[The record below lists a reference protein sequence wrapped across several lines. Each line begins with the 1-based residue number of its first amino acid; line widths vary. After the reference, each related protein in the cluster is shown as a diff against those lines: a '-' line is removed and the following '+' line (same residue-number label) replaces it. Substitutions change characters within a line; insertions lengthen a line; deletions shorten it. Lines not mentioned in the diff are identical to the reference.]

1 VLDAKSCACG
11 ADVKDVSVNESSNE
25 GFFSILR
32 REPEQTAL
40 ILKLGFGGP
49 VVIVFWD
56 WAANLLLPELAVSIL
71 TLFMI
76 LIYAGALTFL
86 IASLVH
92 SADRWQID
100 AAMEARRLLV
110 NTDSRRRAPVA
121 RPARAASSESAPLSL
136 SATAVAEAPHLV
148 LQEPEPAI
156 ASEEEE
162 IDAEAEV
169 ASPPALEPRFHQV
182 YFLLRVTEEVQ
193 RARREGYEMSVL
205 ALDVTVPGREL
216 TPQLVEKVSFEM
228 AHIASSQNKVISYS
242 LSLGPTEFVF
252 SLPHLDR
259 VETKDFV
266 SKVVQS
272 LGDYWCHF
280 GVAHYPDDATD
291 AESMVEFARQQCESS
306 RNDAGR
312 KRSRLQ
318 SMASGE

>member
-1 VLDAKSCACG
+1 MN
-11 ADVKDVSVNESSNE
+11 VSVNESTSE

-40 ILKLGFGGP
+40 ILKLGFGAP
-49 VVIVFWD
+49 VVIVLWD
-56 WAANLLLPELAVSIL
+56 WAANFLLPELAVSLL
-71 TLFMI
+71 TMFMI
-76 LIYAGALTFL
+76 LIYAGALVFL

-100 AAMEARRLLV
+100 SAMEARRLLV
-110 NTDSRRRAPVA
+110 TGDVRRRAPAA
-121 RPARAASSESAPLSL
+121 RPAKSASAQAAAPLSL
-136 SATAVAEAPHLV
+136 SPTAVAEPPQILRQAPDPV
-148 LQEPEPAI
+148 
-156 ASEEEE
+156 
-162 IDAEAEV
+162 EAEDEIEAEDYV
-169 ASPPALEPRFHQV
+169 PPPPALEPRFHQV

-216 TPQLVEKVSFEM
+216 TPQLVEKVSFEL

-259 VETKDFV
+259 AETKDFV

-272 LGDYWCHF
+272 LGDYWCHY

-291 AESMVEFARQQCESS
+291 AESMVDFARQQCEAS

-312 KRSRLQ
+312 KRSHL
-318 SMASGE
+318 SAMASGE